1 MSPSNGRVKQE
12 VTEEAR
18 AAAEMD
24 MDAEIK
30 DERIDQET
38 SGFVDAMIDDVVA
51 DEDSKIKEE

>member
-12 VTEEAR
+12 VTEEAK
-18 AAAEMD
+18 AAADMD

-51 DEDSKIKEE
+51 DDAAEVKEE

>member
-1 MSPSNGRVKQE
+1 M
-12 VTEEAR
+12 TEEAK
-18 AAAEMD
+18 AAADMD

-51 DEDSKIKEE
+51 DDAAEVKEE